1 MEQNSF
7 ICVSDLHKAFG
18 SKKVLQG
25 VNLDITEGQSWVVL
39 GGSGTGKSVLIK
51 HIIGLLTPDKGRI
64 FLFGREVTHLP
75 EKEWKSIRSRFGMLF
90 QGGALFDSMNVAQN
104 VGFALQRSG
113 KFTASQVRERVL
125 ECLELVG
132 LKNVETLSPSEL
144 SGGMKKR
151 VALARAIAYSP
162 DVLLYDEPT
171 TGLDPI
177 MSDVINNLIVRLK
190 KTLKKTSIAITHD
203 LNSAFKIA
211 DKIAMLYQGKIIE
224 TGTPAEIKASKNP
237 LVHQFIHGL
246 SQGPYQ
252 F

>member
-1 MEQNSF
+1 
-7 ICVSDLHKAFG
+7 
-18 SKKVLQG
+18 
-25 VNLDITEGQSWVVL
+25 
-39 GGSGTGKSVLIK
+39 
-51 HIIGLLTPDKGRI
+51 
-64 FLFGREVTHLP
+64 
-75 EKEWKSIRSRFGMLF
+75 
-90 QGGALFDSMNVAQN
+90 
-104 VGFALQRSG
+104 
-113 KFTASQVRERVL
+113 
-125 ECLELVG
+125 
-132 LKNVETLSPSEL
+132 
-144 SGGMKKR
+144 
-151 VALARAIAYSP
+151 
-162 DVLLYDEPT
+162 
-171 TGLDPI
+171 